1 MLFDRVYRL
10 LIGKKGQSKG
20 LEIENLRIQF
30 AIHKTADKNPNNSSI
45 KVWNLKAATR
55 KELEKP
61 GARCVLY
68 AGYKEDAGAK
78 LIFQGDVTYAWT
90 TFDGPDIITEFELG
104 DGVTE
109 IRDTVISKGYNKN
122 VKSELILKD
131 VAKEM
136 GLPLT
141 LASNAPQRDWK
152 NGLSYHGSARV
163 LLDKVTK
170 ATGLEWSIQNGNLQV
185 VEKGMVT
192 TRQGIEI
199 SMYSG
204 MIGSPESEREEKSE
218 KGGSKTKSSNT
229 GPTDEQLGDFSDT
242 TPNMLNVTPYA
253 ISSKPT
259 TVKSGAAPKKA
270 TAAKKAE
277 QPKQYWYGW
286 KVKTLLMPTLN
297 PGDRVSLKARAVDG
311 VFRIEELTHTG
322 DNWEGDWQTEL
333 KLVDPAKPL
342 GDKAATAT
350 AKGGT
355 VTRGTKPVDKKV
367 SNIAFGPTTA

>member
-1 MLFDRVYRL
+1 
-10 LIGKKGQSKG
+10 
-20 LEIENLRIQF
+20 
-30 AIHKTADKNPNNSSI
+30 
-45 KVWNLKAATR
+45 
-55 KELEKP
+55 
-61 GARCVLY
+61 
-68 AGYKEDAGAK
+68 
-78 LIFQGDVTYAWT
+78 

-218 KGGSKTKSSNT
+218 KGGSKTKSSGT
-229 GPTDEQLGDFSDT
+229 GPTDEQL
-242 TPNMLNVTPYA
+242 
-253 ISSKPT
+253 
-259 TVKSGAAPKKA
+259 
-270 TAAKKAE
+270 
-277 QPKQYWYGW
+277 
-286 KVKTLLMPTLN
+286 
-297 PGDRVSLKARAVDG
+297 
-311 VFRIEELTHTG
+311 
-322 DNWEGDWQTEL
+322 
-333 KLVDPAKPL
+333 
-342 GDKAATAT
+342 
-350 AKGGT
+350 
-355 VTRGTKPVDKKV
+355 
-367 SNIAFGPTTA
+367 